1 MRLDE
6 DLSMQDKEMK
16 VGWLNKAIANLG
28 WGNQPEPE
36 MPEDDDGIIIPG
48 KNPRVLHFPTDTKT
62 QIAVLTPANLN
73 AIKVPADFLKNGRA
87 VLVNFHGLD
96 KKVADNARFFLSGIT
111 YAIGGSLQ
119 KITDTIY
126 VFTPCEVGIICP
138 NSCDEEEEE
147 DEEPPVEFKHR
158 IFA

>member
-1 MRLDE
+1 
-6 DLSMQDKEMK
+6 MQD
-16 VGWLNKAIANLG
+16 NDSNLTWWTRTLINFG
-28 WGNQPEPE
+28 IVTPPEPKY
-36 MPEDDDGIIIPG
+36 PEEEDGILLPG
-48 KNPRVLHFPTDTKT
+48 KTPKVIHFPTDTKT

-73 AIKVPADFLKNGRA
+73 AIKVPADFLRNGRA

-96 KKVADNARFFLSGIT
+96 KKIADNARFFLSGIT

-126 VFTPCEVGIICP
+126 VFTPSEVGIICP
-138 NSCDEEEEE
+138 ATDE
-147 DEEPPVEFKHR
+147 DEEPQERETPPEFKSR